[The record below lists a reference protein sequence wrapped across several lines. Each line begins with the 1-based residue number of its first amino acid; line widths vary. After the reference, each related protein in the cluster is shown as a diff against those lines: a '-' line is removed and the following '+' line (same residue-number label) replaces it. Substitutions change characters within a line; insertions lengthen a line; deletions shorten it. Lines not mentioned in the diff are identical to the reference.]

1 MCVCFFFSGFVGVF
15 VLHMT
20 LSHERA
26 TIGIWLE
33 MKAKFISRWL
43 LQDFLCIALILFR
56 HKN

>member
-1 MCVCFFFSGFVGVF
+1 VFFFSGFVGVF

-20 LSHERA
+20 LSHEHA

-43 LQDFLCIALILFR
+43 LQDFLCIELILFR